1 MLSTAELLKNNSEAS
16 GEKQDKNDLVE
27 NIVLIE
33 EFLMQTAE
41 QDRTGT

>member
-1 MLSTAELLKNNSEAS
+1 MLSTAELLKNNSDAS

-33 EFLMQTAE
+33 ETQTVE